1 MTQLFD
7 RKASCFGCGACQ
19 AVCPAGAIAM
29 TWDADGFSYPVVDAA
44 KCVHCGRCTAVC
56 PMNIAIPQYF
66 ALYNRQDATSEEY
79 SRLDCE
85 FGKASDCIVCGQC
98 EKICPQQLSIR
109 KLLRDVAERF
119 E

>member
-1 MTQLFD
+1 MKKRMLSILLIFCMIFSMMPVSAFAAEAEPHDHGADTPATQTIYLN
-7 RKASCFGCGACQ
+7 G
-19 AVCPAGAIAM
+19 
-29 TWDADGFSYPVVDAA
+29 
-44 KCVHCGRCTAVC
+44 
-56 PMNIAIPQYF
+56 YF